1 MNKISR
7 LLQSSMVLQ
16 KNGFRDVLINELDN
30 IEIYLD
36 RKRKIVLKFDENN
49 DVFNCEGYTFKT
61 IEDFINEVM
70 KV

>member
-1 MNKISR
+1 MDKISR
-7 LLQSSMVLQ
+7 LLQASMVLQ
-16 KNGFRDVLINELDN
+16 KNGFRDVIINDLDN

-36 RKRKIVLKFDENN
+36 RQRNIVLKYDEN
-49 DVFNCEGYTFKT
+49 DDAFNCEGYTFKT